1 MLIARS
7 MQEAHLYMDLH
18 ACVCGAEE
26 FEREHRLE
34 DQDGALVAVYEGV
47 CPQCGR
53 TRTFEFRMSEE
64 LPPAP
69 PAFGGAEPSS
79 IIDPGEFLW
88 IGDRASTESGLR
100 LLNTTLAEH
109 REIRPQTAYAI
120 AAFEEVLKFL
130 PEGEDRIPEHRFT
143 SRLGRELYAKDPTRF
158 TRERIESALERKRS
172 ILADIDRFSPP
183 QG

>member
-18 ACVCGAEE
+18 ACDCGAEE

-34 DQDGALVAVYEGV
+34 DRDGAMVAVYEGM

-53 TRTFEFRMSEE
+53 TRSFEFRMSEE

-69 PAFGGAEPSS
+69 PAFGGFEPSR
-79 IIDPGEFLW
+79 IIDPGEFMW
-88 IGDRASTESGLR
+88 VGDRASTDSGLR
-100 LLNTTLAEH
+100 LLNTPTAEH
-109 REIRPQTAYAI
+109 REIRPRTEYAI
-120 AAFEEVLKFL
+120 AAFEEVAKFL
-130 PEGEDRIPEHRFT
+130 PERGDRIPEALFT
-143 SRLGRELYAKDPTRF
+143 SRRGRELYTKDPERF
-158 TRERIESALERKRS
+158 TREEIAAALELKRS

-183 QG
+183 RS